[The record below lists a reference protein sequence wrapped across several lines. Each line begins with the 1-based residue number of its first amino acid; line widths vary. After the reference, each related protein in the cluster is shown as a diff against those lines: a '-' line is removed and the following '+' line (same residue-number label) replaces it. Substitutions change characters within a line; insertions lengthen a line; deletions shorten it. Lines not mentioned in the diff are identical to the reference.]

1 MPPYDGAAGAAG
13 AAAFDAAYYQRYYYD
28 PRTAVTSGPEM
39 RARARLIAAYAGH
52 VGLPVR
58 RVLDAGCGTG
68 LLRRYLKPLFPRAQY
83 VGLEVSAYLCRR
95 HGWEPGSVDRWA
107 SAASFDVVVCYDVL
121 QYLDDRAAARA
132 LANLG
137 RLCRGVLYFGA
148 LTRLDWRR
156 NCDRR
161 RTDPNVHMR
170 DAEWYRGR
178 LVRRFREIGAG
189 FWLRRGAP
197 LTVWELETAR

>member
-1 MPPYDGAAGAAG
+1 MPPHDGAASRS
-13 AAAFDAAYYQRYYYD
+13 AAAFDAAYYQRYYFD
-28 PRTAVTSGPEM
+28 PRTSVTSAPEM

-52 VGLPVR
+52 VDLPVR

-68 LLRRYLKPLFPRAQY
+68 LLRRHLKPLFPRAEY
-83 VGLEVSAYLCRR
+83 VGVDVSEYLCRR
-95 HGWEPGSVDRWA
+95 YGWEQGSVDRWK
-107 SAASFDVVVCYDVL
+107 SAVPFDVVVCYDVL
-121 QYLDDRAAARA
+121 QYLDDRAAARG

-148 LTRLDWRR
+148 LTRVDWRR

-170 DAEWYRGR
+170 DAAWYRSRLGR
-178 LVRRFREIGAG
+178 AFREIGAG

>member
-1 MPPYDGAAGAAG
+1 MPPHDGAVRSPAVVP
-13 AAAFDAAYYQRYYYD
+13 FDADYYQRYYYN
-28 PRTAVTSGPEM
+28 PRTSVTSAREM

-52 VGLPVR
+52 VDLPVR

-68 LLRRYLKPLFPRAQY
+68 LLRRHLKPLLPGATY
-83 VGLEVSAYLCRR
+83 VGVDVSEYLCRR
-95 HGWEPGSVDRWA
+95 YGWERGSIDSWH
-107 SAASFDVVVCYDVL
+107 SPLPFDMVVCYDVV

-137 RLCRGVLYFGA
+137 RLCRGVLYFGV
-148 LTRLDWRR
+148 LTRTDWRR
-156 NCDRR
+156 NCDRT

-170 DAEWYRGR
+170 EAEWYRRR
-178 LVRRFREIGAG
+178 LRRAFREAGAG